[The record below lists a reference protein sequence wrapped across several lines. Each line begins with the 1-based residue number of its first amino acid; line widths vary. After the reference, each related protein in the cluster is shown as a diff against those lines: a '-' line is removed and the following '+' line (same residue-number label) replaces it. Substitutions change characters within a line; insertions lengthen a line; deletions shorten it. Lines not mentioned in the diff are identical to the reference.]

1 MIQFGLRGCNE
12 HKELRWRDVTLK
24 TDSEGKKYLEYFER
38 QTKTRTGEEPRNQ
51 RPIKPRMYANKA
63 NAISADRNPVHVYK
77 VYQDKRP
84 PSMLKPN
91 SYFYLSV
98 NYFKTETHTLVKD
111 TKHNF
116 GSE

>member
-24 TDSEGKKYLEYFER
+24 TDSEGKKDLEYFER

-77 VYQDKRP
+77 VYTNCTKCT
-84 PSMLKPN
+84 N
-91 SYFYLSV
+91 SLNS
-98 NYFKTETHTLVKD
+98 FKNTIRKKNLEALLEEGC
-111 TKHNF
+111 HNCPLC
-116 GSE
+116 SN